1 MLHIK
6 GIIQYTQYVLNG
18 ANEIEKIST
27 QSAISVKEINKQT
40 MEISNK
46 IAHINKLT
54 DETQEFTEEVNYLV
68 KQFKI
73 WRNKKCLGKYPYAFF

>member
-18 ANEIEKIST
+18 ANEIAETST
-27 QSAISVKEINKQT
+27 QNAIGAEEINKQT

-46 IAHINKLT
+46 IAYVNKLT
-54 DETQEFTEEVNYLV
+54 DETQELTEEVNDLV
-68 KQFKI
+68 K
-73 WRNKKCLGKYPYAFF
+73 

>member
-18 ANEIEKIST
+18 ANEIEKTST
-27 QSAISVKEINKQT
+27 QSAISVEEINKQT
-40 MEISNK
+40 MEFSNK
-46 IAHINKLT
+46 IAHVNKLT